1 MVNTL
6 LSIGHGYCAR
16 ALAEVLMPKGWRVI
30 GTTRSIKSADEIAIS
45 GAEPVLWSDTATAP
59 LLAALK
65 SATHVLIS
73 ASPDLQPSGA
83 AGPNGQPYSD
93 PVLRSIGARFLAD
106 TPKLKWVGY
115 LSTTGVYGDAKGA
128 WVTENTPLTPTTAR
142 GKSRKLAE
150 AEWAAIAN
158 LPLHIFRLAG
168 IYGPGRGPLEKVL
181 AGTARRIVKA
191 GQVFSRIHVEDI
203 TQVLEASIAMPA
215 PGTVYNVCDDDPAP
229 PELVI
234 AHAARLLGLP
244 VPKAEFFKDAEMTA
258 MSRSFYSESKR
269 VCNLRLKEDLG
280 VKLRYPEYREGL
292 AALVR
297 SSQAVLRRR

>member
-1 MVNTL
+1 
-6 LSIGHGYCAR
+6 
-16 ALAEVLMPKGWRVI
+16 MPKGWRVI

-59 LLAALK
+59 LLTALK
-65 SATHVLIS
+65 NATHLLIS
-73 ASPDLQPSGA
+73 ASPDLQPSGP
-83 AGPNGQPYSD
+83 AGPSGQPYTD
-93 PVLRSIGARFLAD
+93 PILRAIGGRLMAE
-106 TPKLKWVGY
+106 TPQLKWVGY

-128 WVTENTPLTPTTAR
+128 WVNEDTPLAPTTAR
-142 GKSRKLAE
+142 GRARKQAE
-150 AEWAAIAN
+150 AEWAAITG

-168 IYGPGRGPLEKVL
+168 IYGPERGPLEKVI

-191 GQVFSRIHVEDI
+191 GQVFSRIHIDDI
-203 TQVLEASIAMPA
+203 TQTLEASIAQPA

-269 VCNLRLKEDLG
+269 VCNLRLKEQLG
-280 VKLRYPEYREGL
+280 VRLHYPEYREGL

-297 SSQAVLRRR
+297 NSKAVLRRR